1 MRNKP
6 LENKEQLELYVNQLR
21 NTLQEFEKKMDHE
34 FSVEEWCYLL
44 EHGLNSLL
52 STRKDEQQVISS
64 VSIRMKKK
72 PLRWNLSSGVVYAIP
87 LPRLGGYGY
96 AEMRISKDENHE
108 TGKLES
114 MDYIQY
120 YNLRTER
127 ILSLHELDKKN
138 PEPCIVIR
146 TGYYGIKNGEW
157 IVLGRRHREEGTFST
172 PLLFDTL
179 ESNDEEYFITK
190 GLWGEKIFVD
200 EEEAKAVVNPYG
212 SSGDIVAVYKYEDR
226 LKEINDNLK

>member
-1 MRNKP
+1 MESN
-6 LENKEQLELYVNQLR
+6 EQLEQHVNQLR
-21 NTLQEFEKKMDHE
+21 NTLYEFEKKME
-34 FSVEEWCYLL
+34 RKFSIEEWRDLL
-44 EHGLNSLL
+44 ENGLNSLL
-52 STRKDEQQVISS
+52 STREDTQQMISKL
-64 VSIRMKKK
+64 SIRSKKR
-72 PLRWNLSSGVVYAIP
+72 PIRWKLTSGVVYAIP
-87 LPRLGGYGY
+87 LPRHGGYGY

-108 TGKLES
+108 TGKLVS

-200 EEEAKAVVNPYG
+200 EKEAKAVVNPYG
-212 SSGDIVAVYKYEDR
+212 SSGDIAAVYYYEER
-226 LKEINDNLK
+226 LKKINDNLK

>member
-1 MRNKP
+1 M
-6 LENKEQLELYVNQLR
+6 ENKEQLELYVNQLR
-21 NTLQEFEKKMDHE
+21 NTLHEFEKKMDHE
-34 FSVEEWCYLL
+34 FFVEEWRYLL

-52 STRKDEQQVISS
+52 STRKDEQPVISS

-72 PLRWNLSSGVVYAIP
+72 PSRWNLSSGVVYAIP

-96 AEMRISKDENHE
+96 AEMKISQDENHE
-108 TGKLES
+108 TVKIES
-114 MDYIQY
+114 MNYIQY

-157 IVLGRRHREEGTFST
+157 IVLGRRHQEDGTFST

-200 EEEAKAVVNPYG
+200 EKEAKAVVNPYG
-212 SSGDIVAVYKYEDR
+212 SSGDIAAVYKYEER

>member
-1 MRNKP
+1 MK
-6 LENKEQLELYVNQLR
+6 NKEQLELFVNQLR
-21 NTLQEFEKKMDHE
+21 STLQEFEKRVDHE
-34 FSVEEWCYLL
+34 FLIEEWRYLL

-72 PLRWNLSSGVVYAIP
+72 PSRWNLSSGVVYAIP

-120 YNLRTER
+120 YNFRTER
-127 ILSLHELDKKN
+127 ILSLHELDKK
-138 PEPCIVIR
+138 I
-146 TGYYGIKNGEW
+146 
-157 IVLGRRHREEGTFST
+157 L
-172 PLLFDTL
+172 
-179 ESNDEEYFITK
+179 
-190 GLWGEKIFVD
+190 
-200 EEEAKAVVNPYG
+200 
-212 SSGDIVAVYKYEDR
+212 
-226 LKEINDNLK
+226 NLV

>member
-1 MRNKP
+1 MK
-6 LENKEQLELYVNQLR
+6 NKEQLELYVNQLR
-21 NTLQEFEKKMDHE
+21 NTLQEFEKKMDNE

-64 VSIRMKKK
+64 VSIRMKEK
-72 PLRWNLSSGVVYAIP
+72 PSRWNLSSGVVYAIP

-127 ILSLHELDKKN
+127 ILSLHELNKKN

-146 TGYYGIKNGEW
+146 TGHYGIKNREW

-200 EEEAKAVVNPYG
+200 EKEAKAVVNPYG
-212 SSGDIVAVYKYEDR
+212 SSGDIAAVCKYEER

>member
-1 MRNKP
+1 M
-6 LENKEQLELYVNQLR
+6 ENKEQLELYVNQLR
-21 NTLQEFEKKMDHE
+21 NTLYEFEKKMDHE

-52 STRKDEQQVISS
+52 STRIDEQQLISR

-72 PLRWNLSSGVVYAIP
+72 PSRWNLSSGVVYAIP
-87 LPRLGGYGY
+87 LPRLGGYGC

-127 ILSLHELDKKN
+127 ILSLHELDKK
-138 PEPCIVIR
+138 I
-146 TGYYGIKNGEW
+146 
-157 IVLGRRHREEGTFST
+157 L
-172 PLLFDTL
+172 
-179 ESNDEEYFITK
+179 
-190 GLWGEKIFVD
+190 
-200 EEEAKAVVNPYG
+200 
-212 SSGDIVAVYKYEDR
+212 
-226 LKEINDNLK
+226 NLV

>member
-1 MRNKP
+1 M
-6 LENKEQLELYVNQLR
+6 ESTEQLELYVNQLR

-44 EHGLNSLL
+44 KHELNSLL

-72 PLRWNLSSGVVYAIP
+72 LSRWNLSSGVVYAIP

-96 AEMRISKDENHE
+96 AEMRISQDENHE
-108 TGKLES
+108 TGKIES

-127 ILSLHELDKKN
+127 IFSLQELDKKN

-157 IVLGRRHREEGTFST
+157 IVLGRRHREEGAFST
-172 PLLFDTL
+172 LLLFDTL

-200 EEEAKAVVNPYG
+200 EKEAKAVVNPYG
-212 SSGDIVAVYKYEDR
+212 SSGDIAAVYKYEER

>member
-1 MRNKP
+1 M
-6 LENKEQLELYVNQLR
+6 ESTEQLELYVNQLR

-44 EHGLNSLL
+44 KHELNSLL

-72 PLRWNLSSGVVYAIP
+72 LSRWNLSSGVVYAIP

-96 AEMRISKDENHE
+96 AEMRISQDENHE
-108 TGKLES
+108 TGKIES

-127 ILSLHELDKKN
+127 IFSLQELDKKN

-157 IVLGRRHREEGTFST
+157 IVLGRRHREEGAFST

-200 EEEAKAVVNPYG
+200 EKEAKAVVNPYG
-212 SSGDIVAVYKYEDR
+212 SSGDIAAVYKYEER

>member
-1 MRNKP
+1 M
-6 LENKEQLELYVNQLR
+6 ESTEQLEQHVNQLR
-21 NTLQEFEKKMDHE
+21 NTLYEFEKKMDRE
-34 FSVEEWCYLL
+34 FSIEEWRYLL
-44 EHGLNSLL
+44 DNGLNSLL
-52 STRKDEQQVISS
+52 STREDVQQMISKL
-64 VSIRMKKK
+64 SIRTKKK
-72 PLRWNLSSGVVYAIP
+72 PIRWNLSSGVVYAIP

-96 AEMRISKDENHE
+96 AEMRISKDENYE

-146 TGYYGIKNGEW
+146 TGYYGIKNREW
-157 IVLGRRHREEGTFST
+157 IVLGGRHREEGTFST

-190 GLWGEKIFVD
+190 GLWGEKNFVD
-200 EEEAKAVVNPYG
+200 EKEAKAVVNPYG
-212 SSGDIVAVYKYEDR
+212 SSGDIAAIYYYEER

>member
-1 MRNKP
+1 M
-6 LENKEQLELYVNQLR
+6 ESSEQLEKHINQLR
-21 NTLQEFEKKMDHE
+21 DALHEFEKKMDRE
-34 FSVEEWCYLL
+34 FSIEEWQYLL
-44 EHGLNSLL
+44 ENGLNSLL
-52 STRKDEQQVISS
+52 STREDVQQMISKL
-64 VSIRMKKK
+64 SIRTKKR
-72 PLRWNLSSGVVYAIP
+72 PARWKLSSGVVYAIP

-96 AEMRISKDENHE
+96 AEMRVSQDENHE

-120 YNLRTER
+120 YNLRTEK
-127 ILSLHELDKKN
+127 ILTLHELDQKN

-146 TGYYGIKNGEW
+146 TGYYGIREGEW
-157 IVLGRRHREEGTFST
+157 IVLGRSHREEGTFST

-200 EEEAKAVVNPYG
+200 EKEAKAVVNPYG
-212 SSGDIVAVYKYEDR
+212 SSGDIVAVYEYEER
-226 LKEINDNLK
+226 LKEINDNLQ

>member
-1 MRNKP
+1 MESN
-6 LENKEQLELYVNQLR
+6 EQLEQHVNQLR
-21 NTLQEFEKKMDHE
+21 NTLYEFEKKME
-34 FSVEEWCYLL
+34 RKFSIEEWRYLL
-44 EHGLNSLL
+44 KHALDSLL
-52 STRKDEQQVISS
+52 STREDEEKDISTL
-64 VSIRMKKK
+64 SIRTKKRAT
-72 PLRWNLSSGVVYAIP
+72 RWKLSSGVVYAIP

-108 TGKLES
+108 TGKIES

-146 TGYYGIKNGEW
+146 TGYYGIKSGEW

-200 EEEAKAVVNPYG
+200 EKEAKAVVNPYG
-212 SSGDIVAVYKYEDR
+212 SSGDIAAVYKYEDR